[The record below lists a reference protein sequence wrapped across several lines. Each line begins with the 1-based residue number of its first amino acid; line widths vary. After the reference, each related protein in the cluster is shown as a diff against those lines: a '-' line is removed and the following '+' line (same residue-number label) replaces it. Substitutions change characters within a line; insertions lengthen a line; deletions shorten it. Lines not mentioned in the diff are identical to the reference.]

1 MQVSPPW
8 SLWFT
13 FLRQLTDIYIYVTR
27 LDSLSHHTRIYTH
40 SFTMKLSD
48 DKKDVDVSS
57 TSIWGTK
64 IAERWMRYKIY
75 NILNDGFYNV
85 HLCALP
91 LPLLLLC
98 DLKDCIRTVLPKAA
112 QHPVLRP
119 FASSSQFVQP
129 CIVYLTFFPLLPLLF
144 SRLPIL
150 GSIFLLVALSKTNR
164 CALSLVWTV
173 TVRK

>member
-1 MQVSPPW
+1 MYVVPP
-8 SLWFT
+8 FEAPK
-13 FLRQLTDIYIYVTR
+13 LRSVGWI
-27 LDSLSHHTRIYTH
+27 
-40 SFTMKLSD
+40 
-48 DKKDVDVSS
+48 
-57 TSIWGTK
+57 
-64 IAERWMRYKIY
+64 YKIN

-98 DLKDCIRTVLPKAA
+98 DLKHCIRTVLPKAV

-119 FASSSQFVQP
+119 FASSSQCVQP

-144 SRLPIL
+144 SRLSIL
-150 GSIFLLVALSKTNR
+150 GSIFLLVALSKTNH

-173 TVRK
+173 TVRKSGSPYALCCARTGAYSID